1 MLLLLDNFEQVVTAA
16 VKVAELLA
24 ACPKLKLIVTSR
36 VVLHVQAER
45 EFSIPPLSLPNPK
58 HLPDLVTLAQYEAV
72 VLFIQ
77 RALAVKPD
85 LSLGPATAPAVA
97 ALCAS
102 PGGPPRAP
110 WPAPVLINNVPPPR
124 VRQAGEEA
132 RVVSVRV

>member
-77 RALAVKPD
+77 RALAVKAD
-85 LSLGPATAPAVA
+85 FALTPATAPAVA
-97 ALCAS
+97 GVWSRAEGGAPAAS
-102 PGGPPRAP
+102 GPP
-110 WPAPVLINNVPPPR
+110 
-124 VRQAGEEA
+124 
-132 RVVSVRV
+132 